1 MSLKVVRNDI
11 TKMNTEA
18 IVNTA
23 SSEPYVGA
31 GCDCAVYNAA
41 GYAKLFAEREKIGTV
56 AEGDVFITE
65 GYDLPAKYII
75 HAVSPLYI
83 DGESGEE
90 KKLRSCYKKSLELAV
105 EKNIKS
111 IAFPLIST
119 GSFGYPKIEGLRI
132 AMDEINAFLMEND
145 LDVSLVVFDD
155 KSTGM
160 AERLFPELKA
170 YISKHYVQE
179 QTVAEYGVCGAARPM
194 MSAPVQMSEARPMAA
209 MRPSEGP
216 QAKDSGNCRPGL
228 NNRRPERESIFKQAL
243 SISPLG
249 RKNAKGSSEEFQ
261 NRRKEDFEADMCVS
275 AKYSLA
281 EMEDDY
287 DIMDDF
293 EDEIDESELEERIS
307 HIKDP
312 FGVYFF
318 YLADKRG
325 MTSQDV
331 QNGAWITKQV
341 YHKIKKSPETYHP
354 DKKTA
359 LRLSVALKLN
369 LDETKD
375 FLARAGYAF
384 SCAMMEDIIW
394 QFGIEK
400 RLDIYDMSDLMED
413 NGFPKLVDF

>member
-1 MSLKVVRNDI
+1 MPLKVVRNDI

-23 SSEPYVGA
+23 SSEPYVGT

-41 GYAKLFAEREKIGTV
+41 GYEKLFAEREKVGTV
-56 AEGDVFITE
+56 AEGDVFITD
-65 GYDLPAKYII
+65 GYELPARYII

-90 KKLRSCYKKSLELAV
+90 QKLRFCYEKSLRLALD
-105 EKNIKS
+105 KNIKS

-160 AERLFPELKA
+160 AERLFPELKT
-170 YISKHYVQE
+170 YIDKHYVTE
-179 QTVAEYGVCGAARPM
+179 QTEAEYGGLKAARPM
-194 MSAPVQMSEARPMAA
+194 MSEPCLMSEARPMAA
-209 MRPSEGP
+209 MRPLEAPRQEPMAGGK
-216 QAKDSGNCRPGL
+216 AT
-228 NNRRPERESIFKQAL
+228 NNSKSDRRSIFKQAL
-243 SISPLG
+243 SVSPFG
-249 RKNAKGSSEEFQ
+249 GKSTKGSSEKFQ
-261 NRRKEDFEADMCVS
+261 DGRLEDLKVDMCVS
-275 AKYSLA
+275 AKYSLS
-281 EMEDDY
+281 ESEDDY

-293 EDEIDESELEERIS
+293 EDEIDESELEERIR

-318 YLADKRG
+318 YLADRKG

-354 DKKTA
+354 DKRTA

-400 RLDIYDMSDLMED
+400 KLDIYDMSDLMED